1 VLGGLL
7 TIDEHTG
14 AVLRLDSICP
24 RVGNQGSIRSA
35 WLNDSGTV
43 MCYTCMGERPRLVE
57 YPSMREIE
65 DTVLL
70 MKDSLGKWFWTEARV
85 SPTGQYLLLY
95 QDDGTRDSGYDLWLY
110 DRTTGERIALNRKSV
125 VYDDTGEDPA
135 ERPQFSGDDRLL
147 VTRDRSM
154 LGLTIW
160 DVAQRRE
167 LGSYAQSNT
176 RYFYMLSHMGDK
188 LLVST
193 AAPTLADQTT
203 FAAVYDAWTMTPEWY
218 IPVANFPGPYDTD
231 HRGALSWDGK
241 EVILE
246 QLIETDTGLQR
257 GFYWYALPETAPKG
271 FIRPWYGYY
280 WLQPKAPMIG
290 YIGGMNGVRPVQ
302 HTWNAAMSVTAPPES
317 PQKPLYPNPTT
328 GEVSIDVGQCMSESW
343 QLRLSNHAGSLI
355 IERNEA
361 CQSGVVRTSLPS
373 LPAGQYYVLLREPLS
388 SRSVHAT
395 VIIQR

>member
-1 VLGGLL
+1 
-7 TIDEHTG
+7 
-14 AVLRLDSICP
+14 
-24 RVGNQGSIRSA
+24 
-35 WLNDSGTV
+35 
-43 MCYTCMGERPRLVE
+43 MGERPRLVE

-203 FAAVYDAWTMTPEWY
+203 FAAVYDAWTMTREWY
-218 IPVANFPGPYDTD
+218 IPVANYPGLYETD

-241 EVILE
+241 EAIVEQVI
-246 QLIETDTGLQR
+246 QSDTGLR
-257 GFYWYALPETAPKG
+257 
-271 FIRPWYGYY
+271 RGYY
-280 WLQPKAPMIG
+280 WYDLPNTAPRGFVAASFGTHWQQPKTSNMGI
-290 YIGGMNGVRPVQ
+290 IGGIYMPPAQ
-302 HTWNAAMSVTAPPES
+302 CTWNTALDVKTPPEP

-328 GEVSIDVGQCMSESW
+328 GEVSVDVGECRSEAW
-343 QLRLSNHAGSLI
+343 QLILSDQAGTLI
-355 IERNEA
+355 TERTGS
-361 CQSGVVRTSLPS
+361 CQGCVVRTILPS
-373 LPAGQYYVLLREPLS
+373 LPAGQYYVQLREPLS
-388 SRSVHAT
+388 GRSVYAS